1 MSLQCGI
8 IGLANTGKTTLFNC
22 TYDLY
27 ADDIRSLAVTADGA
41 VTVGDIADVLPSRMR
56 NYILIRIKPFS
67 ETRILV

>member
-1 MSLQCGI
+1 V
-8 IGLANTGKTTLFNC
+8 
-22 TYDLY
+22 
-27 ADDIRSLAVTADGA
+27 RSLDVTGG

>member
-1 MSLQCGI
+1 VTAQME
-8 IGLANTGKTTLFNC
+8 GLRVKLP
-22 TYDLY
+22 YDLY
-27 ADDIRSLAVTADGA
+27 ADDVRSLDVTGG